1 MMRRKDIAQP
11 GSVSPPALR
20 LASGRLAL
28 AIPMLA
34 VAVLVLVW
42 VVAPYSPT
50 ALLLGPAPHPAFLD
64 PYREALFYATGGRLV
79 PQE

>member
-34 VAVLVLVW
+34 VAVLVFVW
-42 VVAPYSPT
+42 VVSPYSTT
-50 ALLLGPAPHPAFLD
+50 ALLLGPVPHPLVLG
-64 PYREALFYATGGRLV
+64 PISEAVFYAMGGH
-79 PQE
+79 PTP